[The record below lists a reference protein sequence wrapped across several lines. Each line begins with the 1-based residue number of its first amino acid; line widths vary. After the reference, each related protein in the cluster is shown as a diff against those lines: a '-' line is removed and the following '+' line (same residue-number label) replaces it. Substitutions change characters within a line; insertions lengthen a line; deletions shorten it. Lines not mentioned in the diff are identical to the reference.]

1 MCFITHKSITHRV
14 VIHVELIIISNYCCV
29 NTCFA
34 QLFPHLTMLHSTK
47 KKPPGGVALFGGAD
61 LFGEK
66 ETEEEAGKSPVS
78 FALYFFQGVIF
89 KILFWSDKV
98 LIHRASSMCVNTY
111 MNMYL
116 YIYLYAIGAL
126 CRYIIIYI
134 IFIVFF
140 FFSVINEQ
148 LFALI

>member
-29 NTCFA
+29 NICVA

-111 MNMYL
+111 INMYL
-116 YIYLYAIGAL
+116 YIYICMHFKL
-126 CRYIIIYI
+126 CVYILL
-134 IFIVFF
+134 FILFLLS
-140 FFSVINEQ
+140 FFSSV
-148 LFALI
+148 